1 MRADKGIEKIVV
13 VGGVA
18 AGMSA
23 ASKARRN
30 LPNCEIKVFEQSE
43 HVSYGACGLPY
54 YISDVIHSPDN
65 LVVMSAGQFKE
76 KRNLDV
82 FIRHRAESFDARKK
96 TVTVRNLDTDR
107 VFTETY
113 DKLIIATGAGAVL
126 PPFARRKRDG
136 VFALRNLAD
145 GMRIRYFIEQQKPKR
160 VVIIGSGYIGLE
172 MAENLKLKD
181 MDVVVI
187 EKLPQV
193 LPNIDAD
200 MAALVQQELE
210 ANGCRVKTDSEVE
223 SIEGDN
229 KVTAVRL
236 ASGQKIVCD
245 LVIVSI
251 GVRPNTAFA
260 VSGGVSP
267 GRTGAIAVNQ
277 KMETNLKDVYAAG
290 DCAEAF
296 HTVLGKPVFIPLG
309 TTANKQGRIA
319 GDNASGKFA
328 RFHGIVGTAVVKV
341 FKQEIARTGLT
352 LFQAEQAGFACTS
365 VSISGHSR
373 AGYYPGGKKIQVKL
387 VFEKENG
394 RLLGG
399 QLVGGEGVS
408 KRIDVLATALQQK
421 MTVEELTQLDLSYA
435 PPFAPVW
442 DPLLIAANQAVKK

>member
-1 MRADKGIEKIVV
+1 MRADKGIEKIIV

-54 YISDVIHSPDN
+54 YISDVIHSPDK

-96 TVTVRNLDTDR
+96 TVTVRDLDSDR
-107 VFTETY
+107 VFTEDY
-113 DKLIIATGAGAVL
+113 DKLIIATGAGAIM
-126 PPFARRKRDG
+126 PPFARQKMDG
-136 VFALRNLAD
+136 VFALRSMED
-145 GMRIRYFIEQQKPKR
+145 GMRIRYYVEQQQPKR

-181 MDVVVI
+181 MDVVIV

-260 VSGGVSP
+260 ASGGVSL

-290 DCAEAF
+290 DCAEGF
-296 HTVLGKPVFIPLG
+296 HTVLGKAVFIPLG

-341 FKQEIARTGLT
+341 FEQEIARTGLS

-373 AGYYPGGKKIQVKL
+373 AGYYPGGKQIQVKL
-387 VFEKENG
+387 VFERENG

-408 KRIDVLATALQQK
+408 KRIDVLATALQQR
-421 MTVEELTQLDLSYA
+421 MTVEELAQLDLSYA

-442 DPLLIAANQAVKK
+442 DPILVAANVAAK